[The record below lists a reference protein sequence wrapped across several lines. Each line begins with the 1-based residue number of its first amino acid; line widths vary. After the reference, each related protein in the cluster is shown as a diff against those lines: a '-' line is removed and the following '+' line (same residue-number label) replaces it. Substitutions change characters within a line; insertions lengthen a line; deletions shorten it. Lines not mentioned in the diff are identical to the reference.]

1 MKEKNVFKS
10 HSFAITCSRNIKSKD
25 YIYLIISLININ
37 LIYLNINLIYLH
49 KIVHT
54 LFLINFT
61 FELSILYIV

>member
-25 YIYLIISLININ
+25 YIYLIISLM
-37 LIYLNINLIYLH
+37 H